1 MWVSTSPSSW
11 VLKVLCSFSVISPLQ
26 DPIQAERRVFTNFHR
41 QVFCW
46 LDQWHGLSLRDI
58 RRIEAQTKIELDEVS
73 PYSLP
78 LLSPLLFYYIE
89 TQLYSYMCVQCMQLC
104 ASAAYTVLL
113 CWHCCRK
120 RYRDAFST
128 AVKILPITELHLGPA
143 HTQVIE
149 LKFIITLARE
159 NS

>member
-1 MWVSTSPSSW
+1 MTELMINDSR
-11 VLKVLCSFSVISPLQ
+11 LEQ
-26 DPIQAERRVFTNFHR
+26 Q
-41 QVFCW
+41 
-46 LDQWHGLSLRDI
+46 
-58 RRIEAQTKIELDEVS
+58 RICKSELFKI
-73 PYSLP
+73 Y
-78 LLSPLLFYYIE
+78 
-89 TQLYSYMCVQCMQLC
+89 LYSYMCAV
-104 ASAAYTVLL
+104 SAAYTVLL

>member
-1 MWVSTSPSSW
+1 MPH
-11 VLKVLCSFSVISPLQ
+11 KVVEYCLMSCDTIVMI
-26 DPIQAERRVFTNFHR
+26 
-41 QVFCW
+41 
-46 LDQWHGLSLRDI
+46 HGLRT
-58 RRIEAQTKIELDEVS
+58 IEAAMELFKIA
-73 PYSLP
+73 
-78 LLSPLLFYYIE
+78 
-89 TQLYSYMCVQCMQLC
+89 QLYSYMCVQCMQLC